1 MFTINNIEIAIEK
14 DISKLPTFS
23 NEEINIVSFLK
34 EWFSNTISIQS
45 STSGSTG
52 TPKIIDLQKSDVL
65 KSAELTCAY
74 FNLKKGDSS
83 LLCLPTNFI
92 AGKLMLIR
100 ALHAQMNLISAPP
113 TRNPLKDIKQPVD
126 FAAMTPMQVR
136 TVLKEN
142 PERLNT
148 IKTLI
153 IGGAPVDQQ
162 LENQL
167 KDFST
172 ICYATFGMTETITH
186 IALRKLNQ
194 EQFYTA
200 LPSIEL
206 EQTDDHCL
214 IIKAPHLPQQKLIT
228 NDIIE
233 LISPTQFIWKGRKDN
248 VINTGGIKIQAEV
261 LEQKIAKLTPNN
273 RLFIS
278 TIPDETYGNKIIL
291 IIESNSPFTIDFS
304 TLDKY
309 EKPKNIYWTN
319 KFEETE
325 TGKINRKETLAKM
338 KNNF

>member
-1 MFTINNIEIAIEK
+1 
-14 DISKLPTFS
+14 
-23 NEEINIVSFLK
+23 
-34 EWFSNTISIQS
+34 
-45 STSGSTG
+45 
-52 TPKIIDLQKSDVL
+52 
-65 KSAELTCAY
+65 
-74 FNLKKGDSS
+74 
-83 LLCLPTNFI
+83 
-92 AGKLMLIR
+92 
-100 ALHAQMNLISAPP
+100 
-113 TRNPLKDIKQPVD
+113 
-126 FAAMTPMQVR
+126 
-136 TVLKEN
+136 
-142 PERLNT
+142 
-148 IKTLI
+148 TLI